1 MIRGAWW
8 ATVHGVAELDGAKQ
22 LSLNS
27 LMIPVIEMQRKQ
39 FLFTLP
45 CPCGVSHFAL
55 LPPNNYLYSL

>member
-22 LSLNS
+22 LSLSS

-45 CPCGVSHFAL
+45 CPLFIDLWGLSFC
-55 LPPNNYLYSL
+55 SLAS